1 MVFWGIPKVRIFI
14 PLTLCWVLLGG
25 LTGCTTLRGGLLT
38 EADLSVS
45 SGSGIEN
52 VSFGTIQQM
61 NRKATMLTFEGSIF
75 VSTPSGTDRS
85 RVRVNLSKHGSL
97 FELQGRMGIG
107 KMDLQCGSQT
117 DLTIDPPQD
126 LSPNEQKML
135 DVLCRSIYPLST
147 LSTQYEWS
155 LVKQDHHDSWVAKT
169 QTNVQGEP
177 FLWTLERFNQS
188 DGLVL
193 PQKITLQ
200 HASEPFRVQMLLK
213 ATYLESMATHPKANE

>member
-25 LTGCTTLRGGLLT
+25 LAGCTTLRGGLIT

-45 SGSGIEN
+45 SGSNFEN
-52 VSFGTIQQM
+52 LSFGTIQQM
-61 NRKATMLTFEGSIF
+61 NRKATMLIFEGSIF

-85 RVRVNLSKHGSL
+85 RVRVSLSKHSSL

-147 LSTQYEWS
+147 LSTQFEWR
-155 LVKQDHHDSWVAKT
+155 LLNQEHPEEWAATT
-169 QTNVQGEP
+169 QTDVEGEP
-177 FLWTLERFNQS
+177 FLWILERFKQLN
-188 DGLVL
+188 GLVL

-200 HASEPFRVQMLLK
+200 HASEAFRVQMLLK
-213 ATYLESMATHPKANE
+213 ATNLESMATLPHANE